1 MKRKKFLALL
11 VIISISFSQIGKIE
25 SPIAAAEENMD
36 AILGEDLPE
45 EISDDNLTIEED
57 DDYAGVEFDETD
69 SDAQEELEMEDV
81 SEEELED
88 ALDELKE
95 KDIKVT
101 YSITGKWDKHYNV
114 DITLTNTSDALI
126 QNWEIEFPF
135 PDTIEN
141 IWNAKITK
149 HERGIYYIKNADWN
163 QDIEAGKSVSFGM
176 TVACADNTDI
186 NIPENCSVTKE
197 CVEVETE
204 YDVTYKEYSKWD
216 NKVSGEITIKNLS
229 DRKIEDW
236 KLELETNLVFTEIW
250 NAELKDTADYYCYLD
265 NKGYNANI
273 SENGSVTFGFIA
285 ECNETP
291 EIAEYYLYE
300 MAEPIDEEDEIIY
313 ELEEDEE
320 ERDEED
326 FDTEQEY
333 KAYLTVRNYYAVKF
347 STGTDTSAKTKKTEY
362 AKPVKWARKTTLKL
376 NNVMYK
382 ITKLN
387 YKLAIQA
394 YTKVGDDLYITQRK
408 GEKIYITKCKLVEG
422 KNRVY
427 QPDGKSMKL
436 TGFAH
441 GQTLEAFDFKDETYL
456 LLGANSR
463 AGFSRNLAFVIFAPG
478 EDIVYND
485 KEDQE
490 KFYRLTKLSYANQ
503 NRKFFGE
510 TKRIDA
516 ALSDNKKTLCVWDVV
531 GTYVK
536 EKNKETGE
544 EIEKIKFKKIQ
555 IGCFKFKEIL
565 KYFEKKDNVKS
576 LSFKNMDKKLCYYSC
591 EQNTKSQFI
600 RPGGSNQGIEVSNR
614 YYTEEKTGNKT
625 KKVYKNKIYF
635 TGGNEADG
643 IPLYIGMMILCKKG
657 KLTQN
662 GSYRTQM
669 RINIKKLED
678 ANEKCKYREIE
689 GLQIEGKK
697 LWFVIAPSGNNAK
710 KKKLQYIYSIP
721 KKYLEGNAKLP
732 KPKK

>member
-1 MKRKKFLALL
+1 MKAKKVLALL
-11 VIISISFSQIGKIE
+11 VIISISFSLIGNIE

-36 AILGEDLPE
+36 DILGEDLPE
-45 EISDDNLTIEED
+45 EISDDNLIIEED
-57 DDYAGVEFDETD
+57 EDYAGEKFDESD
-69 SDAQEELEMEDV
+69 SDAQDDLEMEDV

-95 KDIKVT
+95 KDIKVA

-114 DITLTNTSDALI
+114 DITLTNTSDTLI

-149 HERGIYYIKNADWN
+149 DENGMYYIKNADWN

-176 TVACADNTDI
+176 TVSCDDNSDI

-250 NAELKDTADYYCYLD
+250 NAEIKDTADYYCYLD

-291 EIAEYYLYE
+291 EISEYYLYE
-300 MAEPIDEEDEIIY
+300 MTEPIDEEDEIIY

-320 ERDEED
+320 ERDEDD
-326 FDTEQEY
+326 FDTKQEY
-333 KAYLTVRNYYAVKF
+333 QAYLTVRNYYAAKF
-347 STGTDTSAKTKKTEY
+347 SIGKDTSAKTKKTEY
-362 AKPVKWARKTTLKL
+362 AKPVKWARKTTLTVD
-376 NNVMYK
+376 NVMYK
-382 ITKLN
+382 ITNLKH
-387 YKLAIQA
+387 KLAIQA
-394 YTKVGDDLYITQRK
+394 YTKVGNDLYITQRK
-408 GEKIYITKCKLVEG
+408 GETIYITKCKLLEG
-422 KNRVY
+422 KKRVY

-436 TGFAH
+436 AGFAH
-441 GQTLEAFDFKDETYL
+441 GQTLDAFEFKGETYL

-463 AGFSRNLAFVIFAPG
+463 ASFSRNLAFVKFIPNKKL
-478 EDIVYND
+478 VYSNPED
-485 KEDQE
+485 KEQ
-490 KFYRLTKLSYANQ
+490 FYRLTKLSYANQ
-503 NRKFFGE
+503 DRKFLGS

-516 ALSDNKKTLCVWDVV
+516 ALSANKKTLCVWDVV
-531 GTYVK
+531 GQYVK

-544 EIEKIKFKKIQ
+544 EVEKIKFQKIQ
-555 IGCFKFKEIL
+555 IGCFKFEEIL
-565 KYFEKKDNVKS
+565 NHFEKHNNAKS
-576 LSFKNMDKKLCYYSC
+576 LSFKSMKKKWCYYSC

-600 RPGGSNQGIEVSNR
+600 RPGGSNQGIAVSNR
-614 YYTEEKTGNKT
+614 YYTEEKSGDKT

-635 TGGNEADG
+635 TAGNESAG
-643 IPLYIGMMILCKKG
+643 TPLYIGMMILCKKG
-657 KLTQN
+657 KLTKN
-662 GSYRTQM
+662 GSYQTQM
-669 RINIKKLED
+669 RLNIKKLKD
-678 ANEKCKYREIE
+678 ANKECKYREIE
-689 GLQIEGKK
+689 GLHIEGKK
-697 LWFVIAPSGNNAK
+697 LWFVVTPSGNNAK

-721 KKYLEGNAKLP
+721 KKYFEGNAKLP
-732 KPKK
+732 KKEK